1 MECGAAESW
10 PGGAVGM
17 MPRKLRVLIDMSMA
31 CRGYCGIAQDVRLL
45 YKTLA
50 RCPELEVTGLIYR
63 PQKFAAPHR
72 FRSGDTPRADS
83 LADQAGF
90 LNKLSGSG
98 TPGDHRSISGISARM
113 AAVTH
118 TLRARPVRLAPLDA
132 RMFAGTLWRQL
143 FHQTLPPE
151 DLQLVQQGRFVL
163 SDMSDGMVFARGL
176 SGRKPLSIDTRGYDF
191 LIVQGPRP
199 LRVSPGTRH
208 ITRYH
213 DMIPVLEP
221 DTMKHPWA
229 IRWHQRAISQ
239 SRQSVFVCNS
249 DPTRSDL
256 VDVFPELAA
265 RSTTIPYTRSDIFR
279 RSESAS
285 MALSVLSQRRSPLTS
300 QPATRNL
307 PRYLMSVS
315 TLEPR
320 KNFLGLIQAFSR
332 VKSSA
337 AVRQHVGRLKLVIV
351 GGAGWKHDPIL
362 AAIRPLAAR
371 GDLIHLE
378 GVSSEELRV
387 LYSHAEALVF
397 PSHAEGFGFPPLEA
411 LQCETPVIASD
422 LPSHRWVLDDAAL
435 YCQSN
440 SVESIADQIIQLIAC
455 EQSLALRRGLLAN
468 ARRQIERFEIDRCAS
483 AWSELFQQLAA
494 TDFTQ
499 PTSRERPEKRRT
511 AA

>member
-1 MECGAAESW
+1 
-10 PGGAVGM
+10 M
-17 MPRKLRVLIDMSMA
+17 MPRKIRILLDMSMA

-50 RCPELEVTGLIYR
+50 RCPQLEVTGLIYR
-63 PQKFAAPHR
+63 PQKFATSHR
-72 FRSGDTPRADS
+72 FRSANAPRADL
-83 LADQAGF
+83 LADQATF
-90 LNKLSGSG
+90 LNKLSDSG
-98 TPGDHRSISGISARM
+98 TPGDFRSLLGISTRV
-113 AAVTH
+113 AAVSH
-118 TLRARPVRLAPLDA
+118 TLTARPVRLAPLDA
-132 RMFAGTLWRQL
+132 GMFAGTLWRQL

-151 DLQLVQQGRFVL
+151 DLPLIQQGRFVL
-163 SDMSDGMVFARGL
+163 SEMNDGMVFARGL
-176 SGRKPLSIDTRGYDF
+176 SGRQPLAIDTRGYDF

-239 SRQSVFVCNS
+239 SRHSVFVCNS

-256 VDVFPELAA
+256 VGVFPELAE

-279 RSESAS
+279 HSPSPS
-285 MALSVLSQRRSPLTS
+285 MALSVLTQRRSPSTS
-300 QPATRNL
+300 QPPTRSL
-307 PRYLMSVS
+307 PRYLMAVS

-320 KNFLGLIQAFSR
+320 KNFLGLIEAFNR
-332 VKSSA
+332 VKALA
-337 AVRQHVGRLKLVIV
+337 AVRQRVGRLKLVIV

-371 GDLIHLE
+371 GELIHLE
-378 GVSSEELRV
+378 GVSSDELRV

-411 LQCETPVIASD
+411 LQCKTPVIASD
-422 LPSHRWVLDDAAL
+422 LPSHRWVLGDAAL
-435 YCQSN
+435 FCESN
-440 SVESIADQIIQLIAC
+440 SVESIVEQIVRLIAC
-455 EQSLALRRGLLAN
+455 DESAALRQSLLAG
-468 ARRQIERFEIDRCAS
+468 ARRQIERFDIDRCAA
-483 AWSELFQQLAA
+483 AWTEFFEQQAVPGSSD
-494 TDFTQ
+494 TS
-499 PTSRERPEKRRT
+499 SRERTEKLRP

>member
-1 MECGAAESW
+1 
-10 PGGAVGM
+10 M
-17 MPRKLRVLIDMSMA
+17 MPRKLRVLLDMSMA

-50 RCPELEVTGLIYR
+50 RCPGLEVTGLIYR
-63 PQKFAAPHR
+63 SQKFAAPHR
-72 FRSGDTPRADS
+72 FRRGDSPRADL
-83 LADQAGF
+83 LAAQAAF
-90 LNKLSGSG
+90 LHKLAATG
-98 TPGDHRSISGISARM
+98 TPGDYRSLSGILAR
-113 AAVTH
+113 AATVSH
-118 TLRARPVRLAPLDA
+118 TLWARPVRLAPLDA
-132 RMFAGTLWRQL
+132 RMFAPALWRQL
-143 FHQTLPPE
+143 FQQTLPPE
-151 DLQLVQQGRFVL
+151 DLALVEQGRFVL

-176 SGRKPLSIDTRGYDF
+176 SGRKPLAIDTRGYDF

-199 LRVSPGTRH
+199 LRVSSGTRH

-229 IRWHQRAISQ
+229 IRWHQRAINQSQ
-239 SRQSVFVCNS
+239 QSTFVCNS
-249 DPTRSDL
+249 EPTRAEL
-256 VDVFPELAA
+256 VEVFPELAA
-265 RSTTIPYTRSDIFR
+265 RSTTIPYTRSDVFR
-279 RSESAS
+279 RTHSPA
-285 MALSVLSQRRSPLTS
+285 MAVSVLSQRRSPATH
-300 QPATRNL
+300 QPAARSL

-332 VKSSA
+332 VKSLA
-337 AVRQHVGRLKLVIV
+337 AAGQHVGNLKLVIV
-351 GGAGWKHDPIL
+351 GGPGWKHDPIL

-422 LPSHRWVLDDAAL
+422 LPSHRWVLGDAAL
-435 YCQSN
+435 YCESN
-440 SVESIADQIIQLIAC
+440 SVESIADEILRLIAR
-455 EQSLALRRGLLAN
+455 EESGALRRTLLAG
-468 ARRQIERFEIDRCAS
+468 ARRQIERFDIDRCAA
-483 AWSELFQQLAA
+483 AWSEFFQELAA
-494 TDFTQ
+494 TGATQ
-499 PTSRERPEKRRT
+499 APSPGPTKKWR
-511 AA
+511 AAA

>member
-1 MECGAAESW
+1 
-10 PGGAVGM
+10 
-17 MPRKLRVLIDMSMA
+17 MSMA

-50 RCPELEVTGLIYR
+50 RCPQLDVTGLIYR
-63 PQKFAAPHR
+63 PQKFASPHR
-72 FRSGDTPRADS
+72 FRSDKAPRADL
-83 LADQAGF
+83 LAAQATF
-90 LNKLSGSG
+90 LNKLSDTG
-98 TPGDHRSISGISARM
+98 TPGDFRSLLGISTRA
-113 AAVTH
+113 AAVSH
-118 TLRARPVRLAPLDA
+118 TLSARPVRLAPLDA
-132 RMFAGTLWRQL
+132 RMFATALWRQL

-151 DLQLVQQGRFVL
+151 DVALIQQGRFVL

-176 SGRKPLSIDTRGYDF
+176 SGRKPLAIDTRGYDF
-191 LIVQGPRP
+191 LVVQGPRP

-208 ITRYH
+208 VTRYH

-239 SRQSVFVCNS
+239 SEQSVFVCNS
-249 DPTRSDL
+249 EPTRSDL
-256 VDVFPELAA
+256 VDVFPELES
-265 RSTTIPYTRSDIFR
+265 RSTTIPYTRSDVFR

-285 MALSVLSQRRSPLTS
+285 MALSVLSQRRSPATS
-300 QPATRNL
+300 QPAARSL

-320 KNFLGLIQAFSR
+320 KNFIGLIQAFSR
-332 VKSSA
+332 VKSLA

-362 AAIRPLAAR
+362 AAIRPLAAH

-411 LQCETPVIASD
+411 LQCGTPVIASD
-422 LPSHRWVLDDAAL
+422 LPSHRWVLGDAAL
-435 YCQSN
+435 YCESN
-440 SVESIADQIIQLIAC
+440 SVESITDQIVRLIAC
-455 EQSLALRRGLLAN
+455 DESSGVRAALLAA
-468 ARRQIERFEIDRCAS
+468 ARRQIERFDIDRCGA
-483 AWSELFQQLAA
+483 AWTEFFQQLAA
-494 TDFTQ
+494 TGAAQ
-499 PTSRERPEKRRT
+499 CPTRKRAEKRR
-511 AA
+511 AAA